1 MDTANET
8 RRTTVRLPLSLVSR
22 LFSTRYLYSRRGGRE
37 KKDLPYH
44 RRQRLSREPILPF
57 FSPPLVSR
65 NREPLKTCHAHLNT
79 RISLLPLFSPLLLL
93 LLLFDLSPVT
103 ILSQSYEGILYPGP
117 RISNVSLLT
126 LSLFLSNE
134 RRNNKRAAT
143 AFGVKKLMGTCKVN

>member
-65 NREPLKTCHAHLNT
+65 NREPLKTCAHLNT
-79 RISLLPLFSPLLLL
+79 RISLLPLFSP

>member
-22 LFSTRYLYSRRGGRE
+22 LFSTRYLYSRRGGRK

-65 NREPLKTCHAHLNT
+65 NREPLKTCAHLNT
-79 RISLLPLFSPLLLL
+79 RISLLPLFSP

>member
-22 LFSTRYLYSRRGGRE
+22 LFSTRYLYSRRGGRK

-93 LLLFDLSPVT
+93 FDLSPVT

-117 RISNVSLLT
+117 RISKSFLFS
-126 LSLFLSNE
+126 LSLFSSPTNE
-134 RRNNKRAAT
+134 GIINARRRPLA
-143 AFGVKKLMGTCKVN
+143 

>member
-22 LFSTRYLYSRRGGRE
+22 LFSTRYLYSRRGGRK

-79 RISLLPLFSPLLLL
+79 RISLLPLFSPLLL
-93 LLLFDLSPVT
+93 FDLSPVT

-117 RISNVSLLT
+117 RISKSFLFS
-126 LSLFLSNE
+126 LSLFSSPTNE
-134 RRNNKRAAT
+134 GIINARRRPLA
-143 AFGVKKLMGTCKVN
+143 

>member
-8 RRTTVRLPLSLVSR
+8 RRTTVRLPFSLVSR

-37 KKDLPYH
+37 KKTCRIIGANVFRANPF
-44 RRQRLSREPILPF
+44 SPF

-79 RISLLPLFSPLLLL
+79 RISLLPLFSPL